1 MKKTTKIVL
10 TLVVTV
16 TLFGCKNQV
25 KNENIDLSNVENSIE
40 KMQIAQNTAV
50 ENLFEILLGSENSDL
65 CCSAFFK
72 ELSSARNAFSNS
84 TNLS

>member
-10 TLVVTV
+10 TLVATV

-40 KMQIAQNTAV
+40 KM
-50 ENLFEILLGSENSDL
+50 
-65 CCSAFFK
+65 
-72 ELSSARNAFSNS
+72 
-84 TNLS
+84 